1 MAKTMRWVASGV
13 MGIAMLAAGCGSRER
28 ETTEAAINAAQA
40 AVNAVQVDA
49 ERYVP
54 EQVQAA
60 QSALQSARTALAKND
75 YDGALAAAR
84 DAANKA
90 KEMAVAAVEKKK
102 EWERSWAELNE
113 SIPKSLEQVKY
124 RLYAFSHGA
133 RLPEGMDKDGL
144 EEAEEDY
151 TQLKENWAEATGA
164 ATQGNLREA
173 IEKGTEVREAL
184 AELRDTLGFK
194 T

>member
-1 MAKTMRWVASGV
+1 MAKTIRWVASGV
-13 MGIAMLAAGCGSRER
+13 MGIALLAAGCGSRDR
-28 ETTEAAINAAQA
+28 EATEAAINATQA
-40 AVNAVQVDA
+40 AVDAAQVDA
-49 ERYVP
+49 EKYVP

-60 QSALQSARTALAKND
+60 QGALQSARTALGKSD

-90 KEMAVAAVEKKK
+90 KEMAVSAVEKKK
-102 EWERSWAELNE
+102 AWEKSWAELNE

-133 RLPEGMDKDGL
+133 RLPEGMEKDGL
-144 EEAEEDY
+144 EEAEEQY
-151 TQLKENWAEATGA
+151 AQLKQSWAEATGA

-173 IEKGTEVREAL
+173 IEKGTGVKEAL
-184 AELRDTLGFK
+184 AELRETLGFK